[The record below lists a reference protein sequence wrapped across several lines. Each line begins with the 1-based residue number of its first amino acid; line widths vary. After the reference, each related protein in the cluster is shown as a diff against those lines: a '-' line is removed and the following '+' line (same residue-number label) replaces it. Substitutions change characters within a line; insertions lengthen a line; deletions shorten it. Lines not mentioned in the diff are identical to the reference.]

1 MRRSLALFLTLAM
14 ILALLTACGG
24 NNTTPPAASGDAG
37 SSGGAA
43 PAPAEPAAP
52 EMLDIIR
59 IGTSSWPASLDPG
72 VAMGKTK
79 TNILPQVFD
88 TLLYCE
94 NDSTVSSYIC
104 DSWSMVDDLT
114 AEFKLK
120 DGVTFHNGAPLTAA
134 DVKYS
139 FDRILKDDT
148 GYVDPNIGAVVK
160 TISEVQAVDDKTV
173 RITTAAVDPIL
184 FDRLASYLSV
194 YIVPQAYLEE
204 VGTDV
209 FATQPVGTGPYKVD
223 SITPESLKLSYYE
236 GYYGDAPAAKALEY
250 RYIAEETALVT
261 ALITGEIDITTY
273 LGTSS
278 AKMLEGQNNITIFN
292 QPASASHLL
301 RFNTHASDKYLRQA
315 LSLAIDRQL
324 LIDTLWDGYASVPN
338 GYNYEEFGQYYV
350 KDYPNVYTYDVEKAK
365 ELLKQSSY
373 SGQTLS
379 FQVVPGYYAMGTEA
393 AEAIIDMWKQIGVNA
408 KIDQVDA
415 IKTGTIVDLANWSN
429 GLRFSDPLGGMWALW
444 GEGTGPQRDLWDAPA
459 RFNELGQL
467 MQSETDVAAR
477 NALYSEMMSIWDDE
491 VPGTILYCPDSIWA
505 VRKGLTWNYQSGK
518 AVNFR
523 AGYLTVA

>member
-1 MRRSLALFLTLAM
+1 MRRSLALFLAMAM
-14 ILALLTACGG
+14 ILALLSACGG
-24 NNTTPPAASGDAG
+24 NANTPAPSSDAGQTSGDA
-37 SSGGAA
+37 A
-43 PAPAEPAAP
+43 PAAP
-52 EMLDIIR
+52 EPEAPKTLDIVRVGI
-59 IGTSSWPASLDPG
+59 SSWPASLDPAL
-72 VAMGKTK
+72 AMGKTK
-79 TNILPQVFD
+79 TPILPQIFD
-88 TLLYCE
+88 TLLYAE

-104 DSWSMVDDLT
+104 DSWTMVDELT

-120 DGVTFHNGAPLTAA
+120 DGITFHNGAPLTAA

-139 FDRILKDDT
+139 FDRILKDEN
-148 GYVDPNIGAVVK
+148 GYVDPNITAVVR
-160 TISEVQAVDDKTV
+160 TIAEVEAVDDKTV
-173 RITTAAVDPIL
+173 RMTTADVDPIL

-236 GYYGDAPAAKALEY
+236 GYYGDAPVAKAMEY

-261 ALITGEIDITTY
+261 SLITGEIDIATTIA
-273 LGTSS
+273 TSS
-278 AKMLEGQNNITIFN
+278 AKMLEGQGNVHVYN
-292 QPASASHLL
+292 QAASASQLL
-301 RFNTHASDKYLRQA
+301 RFNTHSSDKYLRQA

-365 ELLKQSSY
+365 DLLKQSSY
-373 SGQTLS
+373 NGETLS
-379 FQVVPGYYAMGTEA
+379 FQVVPGYYAMGSEA

-408 KIDQVDA
+408 QIDQVDA
-415 IKTGTIVDLANWSN
+415 YKTANIVHLANWSN
-429 GLRFSDPLGGMWALW
+429 GLRFSDPLGGLWALW
-444 GEGTGPQRDLWDAPA
+444 GAGTGPQKDLWDAPA

-491 VPGTILYCPDSIWA
+491 VPGTILYCPDFIWA
-505 VRKGLTWNYQSGK
+505 VRDGLNWNYKSGK
-518 AVNFR
+518 AINFR
-523 AGYLTVA
+523 AGYLTLS